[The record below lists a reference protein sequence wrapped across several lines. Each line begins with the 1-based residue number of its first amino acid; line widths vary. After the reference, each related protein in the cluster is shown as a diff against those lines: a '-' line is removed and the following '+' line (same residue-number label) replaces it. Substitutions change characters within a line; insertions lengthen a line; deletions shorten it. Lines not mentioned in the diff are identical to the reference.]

1 MKVREG
7 AKKGLYLGG
16 GAGLVL
22 FAIFGLLPGSFIGG
36 VIGLNIAGNLFGT
49 PLGSELLPRI
59 IVGVAMVAGIM
70 IAGLVFVVG
79 GSLIGWLMG
88 SLIDAIQHSK
98 DRVTDLAAQQ
108 KL

>member
-1 MKVREG
+1 MKIREG
-7 AKKGLYLGG
+7 AKKGSYLGA

-22 FAIFGLLPGSFIGG
+22 FAVFGLLPGSFLGG
-36 VIGLNIAGNLFGT
+36 VIGLNIARNIFGT
-49 PLGSELLPRI
+49 PLGAELLPRI
-59 IVGVAMVAGIM
+59 IVGVAMVTGIM

-98 DRVTDLAAQQ
+98 DRVTDLATQQ
-108 KL
+108 KS